1 MNLYKDCGDLPIRNF
16 DIIYKTND
24 FNYLVVEFDG
34 YNEVAIPKGANE
46 RWQEIKKEWVELI
59 DDNTIA
65 YYHQL
70 ISEVVYLQTRYEV
83 SGMLLKEI
91 FERTMHEETLEVYIN
106 ALKEWKYIWNRKAS
120 KLVEIKRLLQQRK
133 ASENKLN
140 LKLDELKD
148 LQKENENDDDAT
160 TLEKQAVILEQ
171 ITGKNNIDINT
182 TSVRKWLEINKLATE
197 INEQRRKANGR

>member
-1 MNLYKDCGDLPIRNF
+1 M
-16 DIIYKTND
+16 
-24 FNYLVVEFDG
+24 
-34 YNEVAIPKGANE
+34 
-46 RWQEIKKEWVELI
+46 I

-70 ISEVVYLQTRYEV
+70 ISEVVYLQTRYDV

-197 INEQRRKANGR
+197 INEQRRKSNGK

>member
-70 ISEVVYLQTRYEV
+70 ISEVVYLQTRYDV

-197 INEQRRKANGR
+197 INEQRRKANG

>member
-70 ISEVVYLQTRYEV
+70 ISEVVYLQTRYDV

-197 INEQRRKANGR
+197 INEQRRKANGK

>member
-70 ISEVVYLQTRYEV
+70 ISEVVYLQTRYDV

-148 LQKENENDDDAT
+148 LQKENENEDDAT

>member
-70 ISEVVYLQTRYEV
+70 ISEVVYLQTRYDV

-197 INEQRRKANGR
+197 INEQRRRANGR

>member
-70 ISEVVYLQTRYEV
+70 ISEVVYLQTRYDV

>member
-70 ISEVVYLQTRYEV
+70 ISEVVYLQTRYDV

-120 KLVEIKRLLQQRK
+120 RLVEIKRLLQQRK

-197 INEQRRKANGR
+197 INEQRRKSNGK